1 MRHFINH
8 RGLLVAMALTLPVVG
23 LFNSSSWADL
33 MCPAHADTDT
43 SQVSIECQLQ
53 SKTPPKP
60 EIIPVDDYV
69 SVYRY
74 NLPSGQTVLVQP
86 MHHHPIV
93 TLDTWVHTGSVNES
107 TNNNGVSHFLEHLLF
122 KGTDRYQVGD
132 IDRQLESRG
141 ATFNAATS
149 KDFTHFYIT
158 TASPFFKEAL
168 DLHANMLLN
177 ATINAPEL
185 DRERPVV
192 QEEINRAMDDPMHK
206 AFIAMLGKLYGDKHP
221 YVYDTLGP
229 KTVIQSIPR
238 DNILSYY
245 HHWYQPSHFTTVIV
259 GDVDPGQAALWV
271 QQAFSQPTVLRND
284 NDSNPQASLPAIKP
298 NTQPDAIVEADPNVA
313 KVQMMIGFNAP
324 ESDKKDD
331 TLNTALDMAA
341 TILAGSDSSRLSQAL
356 VEKQQVVLDI
366 GAGNYTLEHAGLFY
380 LSLEVEPKQ
389 LAAAKSALM
398 EQLNTIL
405 AHGFTDEEVQ
415 RAKTAAI
422 KNFVFLNESSLGTA
436 NTLGQYA
443 TISSLTNYQE
453 ALNRLKALT
462 PKDIHDA
469 LRKVMDPQRAV
480 AVEILPETMK
490 ADLSKE
496 KNVTRAWLENSPM
509 PALSRGQAVGHA
521 SQLQH
526 DEDVDEASLIHRNA
540 APALNT
546 DANPLMLHDTTP
558 VDVINLANGTKL
570 ILKSRP
576 TTRTMAIEV
585 FARGGRLTEPK
596 VGITSLV
603 SKTLLQGTE
612 HYSAQ
617 ALVETLENQGLSIGI
632 KAEDDY
638 MGVTGSAV
646 KEDADKLLAML
657 TEVLAH
663 PTFPQDEIDKERRL
677 MIAGIESAQSQ
688 PSTVMFENLS
698 TKLYPNHPY
707 GKVGTLL
714 AKALPALTRDD
725 LVSYWKSHM
734 VPENLVI
741 TVVGNIDKEKIT
753 DTVGAMLDELP
764 ESPSAMDCPTP
775 KAPCTANPAYEALQ
789 VLTKQPM
796 AVQPLKETVI
806 VRDQKAKQ
814 AAAWVGFGWLG
825 PRAEDKQNYVTLKV
839 LNTFLGSG
847 LSSRLFVDLREK
859 RGLAYEV
866 GSLYPSTRERG
877 RFIMY
882 IGTDPKNL
890 SQVLDGFNEEI
901 ASLKAKP
908 ISDADLTMAK
918 NKLIGQFALA
928 HEGNDDQ
935 AFYLGL
941 YEMLGMG
948 YQFDSA
954 YPALIQ
960 DVSVADIQHLSK
972 TLFSEARIESIVA
985 PMTKTAN
992 KADKATPKK

>member
-1 MRHFINH
+1 MRHSSST
-8 RGLLVAMALTLPVVG
+8 GLLVKLALTLPMMG
-23 LFNSSSWADL
+23 LLASTSWADL
-33 MCPAHADTDT
+33 MCPAHTDT
-43 SQVSIECQLQ
+43 NASQTSIECQLQ
-53 SKTPPKP
+53 SQTPPKP
-60 EIIPVDDYV
+60 EIIPIDDHV
-69 SVYRY
+69 SIYRY
-74 NLPSGQTVLVQP
+74 DLPSGQTVLVQP

-107 TNNNGVSHFLEHLLF
+107 PDNNGVSHFLEHLLF
-122 KGTDRYQVGD
+122 KGTDRYKVGD
-132 IDRQLESRG
+132 IDKQLESRG

-149 KDFTHFYIT
+149 KDFTHYYIT

-177 ATINAPEL
+177 ATINPPEL

-192 QEEINRAMDDPMHK
+192 QEEINRALDDPMHK

-229 KTVIQSIPR
+229 KTVIQTIPR
-238 DNILSYY
+238 DKIMSYY
-245 HHWYQPSHFTTVIV
+245 HNWYQPKHFTTIIV
-259 GDVDPGQAALWV
+259 GDVDPGKAALWV
-271 QQAFSQPTVLRND
+271 QQAFSQPTDLRND
-284 NDSNPQASLPAIKP
+284 NNSNPQASLPPLKP
-298 NTQPDAIVEADPNVA
+298 NTHADAIVETDPNVA
-313 KVQMMIGFNAP
+313 KVQVMIGFNAP

-331 TLNTALDMAA
+331 TFNTALDMAA
-341 TILAGSDSSRLSQAL
+341 TILAGSSSSRLSQAL

-380 LSLEVEPKQ
+380 LSMEVEPTQ
-389 LAAAKSALM
+389 LEAAKSALM
-398 EQLNTIL
+398 KELNIVL
-405 AHGFTDEEVQ
+405 ASGFTEEEVQ
-415 RAKTAAI
+415 RAKTAYI

-443 TISSLTNYQE
+443 TISSLTNYRE
-453 ALNRLKALT
+453 ALKRMKGLSA
-462 PKDIHDA
+462 KDIHNA
-469 LRKVMDPQRAV
+469 LRKIMDPQRAV
-480 AVEILPETMK
+480 AVEILPEAMK
-490 ADLSKE
+490 ADVAKE
-496 KNVTRAWLENSPM
+496 AKATRMWLQANPV
-509 PALSRGQAVGHA
+509 PALATGKPVGRA

-526 DEDVDEASLIHRNA
+526 DEDVDEASLIHRNE

-546 DANPLMLHDTTP
+546 DATPLLQADTTP
-558 VDVINLANGTKL
+558 VDVINLANGAKL
-570 ILKSRP
+570 LLKSRP
-576 TTRTMAIEV
+576 TTRTVAVEI
-585 FARGGRLTEPK
+585 FSRGGRLTEPK
-596 VGITSLV
+596 VGVTSLI

-617 ALVETLENQGLSIGI
+617 ELAETLENQGLSIGV
-632 KAEDDY
+632 KSEDDY
-638 MGVTGSAV
+638 MGILGSAV
-646 KEDADKLLAML
+646 KEDTDKLLTML
-657 TEVLAH
+657 NEVLLH
-663 PTFPQDEIDKERRL
+663 PSFPQGEIDKERRL
-677 MIAGIESAQSQ
+677 MIAGIESAQAS

-698 TKLYPNHPY
+698 TRLYPNHPY

-714 AKALPALTRDD
+714 AKALPSITRDD
-725 LVSYWKSHM
+725 MVNYWNSHM
-734 VPENLVI
+734 IPENMVI
-741 TVVGNIDKEKIT
+741 TVVGNIDKQHWT
-753 DTVGAMLDELP
+753 DALSDMLNQLP
-764 ESPSAMDCPTP
+764 KKEAGLYCPPGHANCISHPGSDLSA
-775 KAPCTANPAYEALQ
+775 L
-789 VLTKQPM
+789 KQPM

-825 PRAEDKQNYVTLKV
+825 PKAEDKQNYVTLKV

-890 SQVLDGFNEEI
+890 TQVLAGFNEEI
-901 ASLKAKP
+901 ASLKSKP
-908 ISDADLTMAK
+908 ISNAELNMAK

-960 DVSVADIQHLSK
+960 NVSVSDIQKLSK
-972 TLFSEARIESIVA
+972 SLFSAARIESIVA
-985 PMTKTAN
+985 PKTA
-992 KADKATPKK
+992 KATPKK